1 MPSEILEKYQQKTSH
16 SEYIIIVMH
25 GVYLV
30 LVSMEE
36 LSVMTPVR
44 TLVKWSTM
52 PKRNGEMD
60 AEKRQAFTNLSSP
73 PYQNVPTKNC
83 AKNEIYL

>member
-16 SEYIIIVMH
+16 SGYIIIVMH

-52 PKRNGEMD
+52 PK
-60 AEKRQAFTNLSSP
+60 KKTSFHKSSP

>member
-1 MPSEILEKYQQKTSH
+1 MRKTPDS
-16 SEYIIIVMH
+16 
-25 GVYLV
+25 G
-30 LVSMEE
+30 MEE

-52 PKRNGEMD
+52 PK
-60 AEKRQAFTNLSSP
+60 KKTSFHKSSP

>member
-1 MPSEILEKYQQKTSH
+1 MLVGQVWEQGAPAAMRKTADIWWST
-16 SEYIIIVMH
+16 SSSY

-52 PKRNGEMD
+52 PKRNGEMG
-60 AEKRQAFTNLSSP
+60 AEKKDKLSQS
-73 PYQNVPTKNC
+73 
-83 AKNEIYL
+83 